1 MKSFIFLLTTLLLC
15 AIIFMLKNRVTLIR
29 DYNRGRSMQGAEM
42 NIQIKENP
50 NHSVMPAESEL
61 GFGHYF
67 SDHMFV
73 MDYEEGRGWYDHRIV
88 PFGNIS
94 LHPASTV
101 LHYGAEIF
109 EGLKAYRTESG
120 SIRLF
125 RPMENIR
132 RMNRSAERMCLPLID
147 ENEFLEILETF
158 IRHEEKF
165 VPHSF
170 GTSLYIRPF
179 LFGNDESLGVHTVK
193 RATFMII
200 ASPSGSYYKEGINP
214 VKIMIESEDVRTVRG
229 GTGYAKC
236 GGNYAAST
244 RAGERANKKGYS
256 QVLWLDGVERKYIEE
271 VGAMNVMFKIDG
283 EIVTPE
289 LTGSILPGIT
299 RKSCIEVLKT
309 MGYKVSERLLSVDEL
324 IGALKEGRLE
334 EAWGCGTA
342 AVVSPIG
349 KLMYEDVEYVINGE
363 KIGEVTE
370 KLYDT
375 LTGIQWGRIEDS
387 YGWIHEL

>member
-1 MKSFIFLLTTLLLC
+1 MKIAITKTT
-15 AIIFMLKNRVTLIR
+15 T
-29 DYNRGRSMQGAEM
+29 
-42 NIQIKENP
+42 P
-50 NHSVMPAESEL
+50 TTMPAEEKL
-61 GFGHYF
+61 GFGKF
-67 SDHMFV
+67 FTDHMFM
-73 MDYEEGRGWYDHRIV
+73 MDYEEGKGWYDARIV
-88 PFGNIS
+88 PFGRIS

-109 EGLKAYRTESG
+109 EGLKAYRREDG
-120 SIRLF
+120 GVQLF

-132 RMNRSAERMCLPLID
+132 RMNNSAERMSLPLLD
-147 ENEFLEILETF
+147 EEEALEILETF
-158 IRHEEKF
+158 VRLEERF
-165 VPHSF
+165 VPKSF
-170 GTSLYIRPF
+170 GTSLYLRPF
-179 LFGNDESLGVHTVK
+179 MFGNDEALGVHAVK
-193 RATFMII
+193 RATFMLI
-200 ASPSGSYYKEGINP
+200 ASPSGSYYAEGINP

-244 RAGERANKKGYS
+244 RAGERAAKKGYS

-283 EIVTPE
+283 EIVTPM

-309 MGYKVSERLLSVDEL
+309 LGYKVNERLLSVDEL
-324 IGALKEGRLE
+324 LSALKEGRLE

-349 KLMYEDVEYVINGE
+349 KLAYGEEEYVIGGG
-363 KIGEVTE
+363 KIGEVTQ
-370 KLYDT
+370 KLYDI
-375 LTGIQWGRIEDS
+375 LTGIQWGKVEDTFN
-387 YGWIHEL
+387 WVHKL